1 MVVKVEDGSLV
12 PAQELLSGAAQD
24 PDGKALKFTEVKDAP
39 MPTYT
44 AKSKMDD
51 GSGRTRVYTF
61 SIENTN
67 VRVSMGLVE
76 EEGQSK
82 EGGAKTEKVTKEVSP
97 SSSSSSSSTTEAKKT
112 AVQQAIIKSTYN

>member
-1 MVVKVEDGSLV
+1 MVVKIEDGSLV

-76 EEGQSK
+76 EEK
-82 EGGAKTEKVTKEVSP
+82 AGAKTEKVTKEVAPSP
-97 SSSSSSSSTTEAKKT
+97 SSSTSSSEAKKNSSPT
-112 AVQQAIIKSTYN
+112 SNHQKYL

>member
-1 MVVKVEDGSLV
+1 MVVKIEDGSLV

-24 PDGKALKFTEVKDAP
+24 PDGKPLKFTEVKDAT
-39 MPTYT
+39 MPTYQ

-76 EEGQSK
+76 EEQAEKGA
-82 EGGAKTEKVTKEVSP
+82 AKTEKVTKEVSP
-97 SSSSSSSSTTEAKKT
+97 SSLSSEAKKNSSPT
-112 AVQQAIIKSTYN
+112 SNHQKYL

>member
-39 MPTYT
+39 MPTYQ

-82 EGGAKTEKVTKEVSP
+82 EGAKTEKVTKEVAP
-97 SSSSSSSSTTEAKKT
+97 SSTSLSSEAKKNSSPT
-112 AVQQAIIKSTYN
+112 SNHQKYL

>member
-1 MVVKVEDGSLV
+1 MVVKIEDGSLV

-24 PDGKALKFTEVKDAP
+24 PDGKPLKFTEVKDAP

-67 VRVSMGLVE
+67 VRVSMGLLE
-76 EEGQSK
+76 EEEK
-82 EGGAKTEKVTKEVSP
+82 GAKTEKVTKEVAPSP
-97 SSSSSSSSTTEAKKT
+97 SSSSSSEAKKNSSPT
-112 AVQQAIIKSTYN
+112 STHPKYL